1 LPKEQ
6 GDAARRHCGTQIP
19 GARIKLLAAVSG
31 AVFQAAPL
39 GHGPFE
45 VSITTLPLDN
55 ITLQVGHCT
64 ALMGFAK
71 AAPDRAALLQLPLEG
86 LAGLVL
92 NGVAAQPRIVRA
104 YGAGGEHLR
113 ASLRG
118 SDFATLALRAESA
131 DDYLWAHIN
140 CQIYTDELCDA
151 LGVSV
156 SSLTA
161 AFRAVFVIIPH
172 RSRSCGD

>member
-1 LPKEQ
+1 MPHAGVATRKFQEPE
-6 GDAARRHCGTQIP
+6 D
-19 GARIKLLAAVSG
+19 LLAAVSG
-31 AVFQAAPL
+31 AVFQAVPL

-71 AAPDRAALLQLPLEG
+71 AAPDRAVLQLPLDG
-86 LAGLVL
+86 LEGLVL

-113 ASLRG
+113 ASLRR
-118 SDFATLALRAESA
+118 SAFATLALPAESA
-131 DDYLWAHIN
+131 EALLEAPARLRLFRPGS
-140 CQIYTDELCDA
+140 QILLSAT
-151 LGVSV
+151 
-156 SSLTA
+156 
-161 AFRAVFVIIPH
+161 
-172 RSRSCGD
+172 